1 MEYEKRKQVYQKA
14 ITHYGDVAQ
23 VLKAVEEMSE
33 LIKVLVKDMKME
45 ESKDQLIDE
54 LADVSIMCE
63 QLRMIYGVNNEVN
76 VRMNYKLKRL
86 LRRMRS

>member
-45 ESKDQLIDE
+45 ESKDRLIDE